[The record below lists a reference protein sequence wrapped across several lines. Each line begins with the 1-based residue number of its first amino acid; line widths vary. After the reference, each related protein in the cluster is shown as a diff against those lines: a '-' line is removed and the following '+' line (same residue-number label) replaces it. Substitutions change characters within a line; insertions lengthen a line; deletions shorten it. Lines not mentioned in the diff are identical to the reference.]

1 MNALTHVVGDAL
13 LEQRRRFLD
22 GLCRGHSVV
31 LRLDMAAGRHWID
44 QLPALTAELAEGG
57 ILVVAEQANDDPALR
72 AALAARF
79 GFVTTLQQR
88 AMEGSVVCGERHAA
102 SRILPL
108 AEPLRARPVCLLH
121 LASDRPLPA
130 LAPVFLESDGAA
142 SGPVML
148 SMPAFHPPPT
158 MPAPGSDA
166 DARRRAVG
174 LVERLMELD
183 GRALSQGMEIG
194 RLRRQLDETPQ
205 GGGGHAFDNPRTAHG
220 WPLAERRD
228 GVLGFYD
235 HRVDDA
241 ALREGDRGTDF
252 LSRHG
257 LLGDAPD
264 FAGAIAELN
273 ALPRSLLAVRPD
285 VSIVIPVHGQLG
297 YTLNCLHSLFTLEGR
312 ATAEIIVVDDASL
325 DGSGAALG
333 GVRGVALLRQRTNR
347 GFIASCNAGASQARG
362 RFVLFLNND
371 TRVIAGWLDALVDS
385 FTLFPKAGLVGSKM
399 LYADGSLQE
408 AGGIIWRDG
417 SCWNLGR
424 DDDPNRPHYAH
435 AREVDYVSGCSIALP
450 TKLFHALGGFDTH
463 FAPAYCEDA
472 DLAMRVRESGHQVW
486 FQPQSRV
493 VHYEGRTS
501 GTDTS
506 QGVKAYQIVNS
517 RKLFL
522 RWRERLATH
531 RPNGEAPFL
540 ERERQSV
547 RRALIVDATTPTPRQ
562 DAGSVTTTL
571 TLRLF
576 QQLGYKAQFVPQDNF
591 LYDPEHTPDLLRAG
605 VEVAYAPYEVGFEA
619 FLRRYGWSFDVVL
632 VYRVTVLEQ
641 VLDVLRRFAPQAPV
655 LFHNMDLHFL
665 RMERQAAL
673 ENDVVAMQAAAAM
686 KTRELDLIGRVDCTI
701 THSTYERAL
710 LAEAAPAA
718 PVVVWPFMFEF
729 HGTKTG
735 FAERRDFCF
744 LGGYRHEPNVDAV
757 LFFARE
763 VLPLIHLHEPEARFF
778 IAGANPTAEVLA
790 LAGEYVIVTG
800 QIEDLRDVFDRCR
813 VFACSLRIGAG
824 TKGKVST
831 AMSYGLPVVSTA
843 CGAEGMDLIDG
854 DDVLLADG
862 AADFAAACLRAYCDP
877 ALWQRLSEHGQALV
891 QEKHSLDMGRR
902 VLDSAIETAFRHR
915 LGLA

>member
-1 MNALTHVVGDAL
+1 
-13 LEQRRRFLD
+13 
-22 GLCRGHSVV
+22 
-31 LRLDMAAGRHWID
+31 
-44 QLPALTAELAEGG
+44 
-57 ILVVAEQANDDPALR
+57 
-72 AALAARF
+72 
-79 GFVTTLQQR
+79 
-88 AMEGSVVCGERHAA
+88 
-102 SRILPL
+102 
-108 AEPLRARPVCLLH
+108 
-121 LASDRPLPA
+121 
-130 LAPVFLESDGAA
+130 
-142 SGPVML
+142 
-148 SMPAFHPPPT
+148 
-158 MPAPGSDA
+158 
-166 DARRRAVG
+166 
-174 LVERLMELD
+174 
-183 GRALSQGMEIG
+183 
-194 RLRRQLDETPQ
+194 
-205 GGGGHAFDNPRTAHG
+205 
-220 WPLAERRD
+220 
-228 GVLGFYD
+228 
-235 HRVDDA
+235 
-241 ALREGDRGTDF
+241 
-252 LSRHG
+252 
-257 LLGDAPD
+257 
-264 FAGAIAELN
+264 
-273 ALPRSLLAVRPD
+273 
-285 VSIVIPVHGQLG
+285 
-297 YTLNCLHSLFTLEGR
+297 
-312 ATAEIIVVDDASL
+312 
-325 DGSGAALG
+325 
-333 GVRGVALLRQRTNR
+333 
-347 GFIASCNAGASQARG
+347 
-362 RFVLFLNND
+362 
-371 TRVIAGWLDALVDS
+371 
-385 FTLFPKAGLVGSKM
+385 
-399 LYADGSLQE
+399 
-408 AGGIIWRDG
+408 
-417 SCWNLGR
+417 
-424 DDDPNRPHYAH
+424 
-435 AREVDYVSGCSIALP
+435 
-450 TKLFHALGGFDTH
+450 
-463 FAPAYCEDA
+463 
-472 DLAMRVRESGHQVW
+472 MRVREAGHQVW

-506 QGVKAYQIVNS
+506 TGVKAYQVVNS

-540 ERERQSV
+540 ERERKAV

-591 LYDPEHTPDLLRAG
+591 LFDPVHTPELLRAG
-605 VEVAYAPYEVGFEA
+605 VEVAYAPYELGFEA

-641 VLDVLRRFAPQAPV
+641 TLDVLRRFAPQAPV

-729 HGTKTG
+729 HGTQAG

-778 IAGANPTAEVLA
+778 VAGANPTPEVMA
-790 LAGEYVIVTG
+790 LAGEHVIVTG
-800 QIEDLRDVFDRCR
+800 QIEDLRHVFDRCR

-843 CGAEGMDLIDG
+843 CGAEGMELVHG

-862 AADFAAACLRAYCDP
+862 AADFAAACLRAYRDP

-902 VLDSAIETAFRHR
+902 VLDGAIETAFRHR